1 MYAIIKDNQLIW
13 FTDVEIT
20 QENMLFDELIEWD
33 FDTNKNYKY
42 EEWVIVDITPLPI
55 IPIEPT
61 KEEQLQEVEKN
72 LLELSWKITGLKQLI
87 ENWLNTDDDL
97 VLIDELWVQAR
108 ELAEQRKILKSNNI
122 IIE

>member
-1 MYAIIKDNQLIW
+1 MYAIIKDKQLIW
-13 FTDVEIT
+13 FTDQEIT

-33 FDTNKNYKY
+33 FDTNRNYKY
-42 EEWVIVDITPLPI
+42 EEWVIVDITPLP
-55 IPIEPT
+55 ELQ
-61 KEEQLQEVEKN
+61 KEKTNQEKLQEVEKN

-108 ELAEQRKILKSNNI
+108 ELAEQRKVLKSI
-122 IIE
+122 